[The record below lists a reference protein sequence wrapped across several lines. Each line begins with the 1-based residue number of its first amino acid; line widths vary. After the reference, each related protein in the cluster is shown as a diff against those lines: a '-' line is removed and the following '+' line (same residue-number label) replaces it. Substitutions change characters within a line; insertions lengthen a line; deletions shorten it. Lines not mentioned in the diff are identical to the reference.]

1 MKINE
6 IETIG
11 KFNRNES
18 FFYNIGN
25 IYKLLFMMRE
35 RERA

>member
-1 MKINE
+1 MRQKQQGNSIEMKA
-6 IETIG
+6 
-11 KFNRNES
+11 

-35 RERA
+35 RERT